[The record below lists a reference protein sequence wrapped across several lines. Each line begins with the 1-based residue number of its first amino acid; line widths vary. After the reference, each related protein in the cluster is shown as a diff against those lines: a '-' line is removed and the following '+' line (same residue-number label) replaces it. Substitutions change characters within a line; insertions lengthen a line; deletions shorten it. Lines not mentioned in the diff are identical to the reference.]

1 MLITETEFVSGL
13 TAQTYLPSGVTAMG
27 LELEGPVR
35 IGADWAAAGRVYWRT
50 SIPATRSALTVITEA
65 CNPTLI
71 ADIEVLLSSGDTCCH
86 WLRWPIRKA
95 YCPCGKQNQSVLAS
109 RMSIHL
115 SLFNAKSFCAYA
127 RISRIAG
134 IQDGLEATQA
144 IRERQRE

>member
-27 LELEGPVR
+27 LELEGPAR

-71 ADIEVLLSSGDTCCH
+71 ADIEVLLSSGDTCCDLVALADPKSLLPV
-86 WLRWPIRKA
+86 WETKPVRFGVPDEYTPVAFQRK
-95 YCPCGKQNQSVLAS
+95 
-109 RMSIHL
+109 
-115 SLFNAKSFCAYA
+115 
-127 RISRIAG
+127 
-134 IQDGLEATQA
+134 
-144 IRERQRE
+144 